1 MGRNRNDVKASFIEI
16 FGTEPLVVR
25 APGRIN
31 IIGEH
36 TDYND
41 GFVLPAAIDL
51 AVYVFIQK
59 SGSDRSKLISV
70 DLDESYSFDIKDA
83 LAPVNQGWANYF
95 LGVIDQ
101 YQISGHILA
110 GFNLMFTSDIPMG
123 SGLSSSAALECGF
136 GQALSDLFGFE
147 IGKIAL
153 AKMGQAAEHKFVGV
167 KCGIMDQFA
176 SSMGKENH
184 VVKLDCRSLDYE
196 YYPADFKDYELV
208 LFDSNVKHNLADS
221 QYNIRRTQCEEG
233 VKKIQAINANVKSL
247 RDATLEDLVKAQPS
261 MHEEVYRR
269 CKYAIEEN
277 IRVVAVCEALQLGDI
292 TEVGKIMLETHAGL
306 RDDYE
311 VSCKELDALMEMA
324 TACDGHI
331 GGRMM
336 GGGFGGCTINLIQ
349 KGKVEQVIDQVAKK
363 YKEALDIETKV
374 YRVAI
379 GNGVGQI
386 KETKNNGV

>member
-1 MGRNRNDVKASFIEI
+1 MGRNRQEVKSSFKEI
-16 FGTEPLVVR
+16 FGSEPQVVR

-59 SGSDRSKLISV
+59 SGSSETKLISV
-70 DLDESYSFDIKDA
+70 DLDESYTFDINTE
-83 LAPVNQGWANYF
+83 LAPVEQGWVNYF

-101 YQISGHILA
+101 MRSAGHQLE

-136 GQALSDLFGFE
+136 GQALNELFDL
-147 IGKIAL
+147 KIDKL
-153 AKMGQAAEHKFVGV
+153 NIAKMGQAAEHKFAGV

-176 SSMGKENH
+176 SCMGKDNH
-184 VVKLDCRSLDYE
+184 VVKLDCRSLAYE
-196 YYPADFKDYELV
+196 YYPADFKDYDLV

-221 QYNIRRTQCEEG
+221 QYNIRRSQCEEG
-233 VKKIQAINANVKSL
+233 VKALQAINPKVASL
-247 RDATLEDLVKAQPS
+247 RDATLEDLAKAKSQ
-261 MHEEVYRR
+261 MEEVVYRR

-277 IRVVAVCEALQLGDI
+277 IRVQAVCDALQVGDI
-292 TEVGKIMLETHAGL
+292 AKVGQVMLETHEGL
-306 RDDYE
+306 SKDYE
-311 VSCKELDALMEMA
+311 VSCKELDTLIEIA

-349 KGKVEQVIDQVAKK
+349 KDKVEEVIAQVTDGYQK
-363 YKEALDIETKV
+363 ALGIQTKV

-379 GNGVGQI
+379 GDGVGVYQ
-386 KETKNNGV
+386 EELNHGV

>member
-1 MGRNRNDVKASFIEI
+1 MIQKREDIKDRFVEA
-16 FGTEPLVVR
+16 FGTEPVVFR

-51 AVYVFIQK
+51 AVYVFIQR
-59 SGSDRSKLISV
+59 SGSDQSKLISI
-70 DLDESYSFDIKDA
+70 DLDESYFFNIKEA
-83 LAPVNQGWANYF
+83 LAPVDQGWVNYF

-101 YQISGHILA
+101 LQMAGHQLE

-136 GQALSDLFGFE
+136 GQALIDLFDLNVP
-147 IGKIAL
+147 KMDL
-153 AKMGQAAEHKFVGV
+153 AKMGQAAEHKFAGV

-176 SSMGKENH
+176 SCMGKDGH
-184 VVKLDCRSLDYE
+184 VVRLDCRSLEFE
-196 YYPADFKDYELV
+196 YYPADFKAYDLV

-221 QYNIRRTQCEEG
+221 QYNIRRAQCEEG
-233 VKKIQAINANVKSL
+233 VKALQSVNPDITSL
-247 RDATLEDLVKAQPS
+247 REANLEDLAEAQAS
-261 MHEEVYRR
+261 MEEVVYRR

-277 IRVVAVCEALQLGDI
+277 IRVQTVCEALQAGEI
-292 TEVGKIMLETHAGL
+292 ERVGQIMLETHHGL
-306 RDDYE
+306 SKDYE
-311 VSCKELDALMEMA
+311 VSCKELDTLIEIA
-324 TACDGHI
+324 TNCEGHI

-336 GGGFGGCTINLIQ
+336 GGGFGGCTINLIR
-349 KGKVEQVIDQVAKK
+349 KDKVDKVISQVVDGYKKALGID
-363 YKEALDIETKV
+363 TKV

-379 GNGVGQI
+379 ADGVGRL
-386 KETKNNGV
+386 K

>member
-1 MGRNRNDVKASFIEI
+1 MGRNRKDVKNIFVDN
-16 FGTEPLVVR
+16 FGTIPEVFR

-59 SGSDRSKLISV
+59 SGTNRSKLISI
-70 DLDESYSFDIKDA
+70 DLDESYTFSLSDNIV
-83 LAPVNQGWANYF
+83 PVEQGWVNYF

-101 YQISGHILA
+101 MQQAGHELEN
-110 GFNLMFTSDIPMG
+110 FNLMFTSDIPMG

-136 GQALSDLFGFE
+136 GQALIDLFQLN
-147 IGKIAL
+147 IQKMDL
-153 AKMGQAAEHKFVGV
+153 AKIGQAAEHKFAGV

-176 SSMGKENH
+176 SCMGKDGH
-184 VVKLDCRSLDYE
+184 VVQLDCRSLEYE
-196 YYPADFKDYELV
+196 YFPADFKDYDLV

-233 VKKIQAINANVKSL
+233 VANLKKVNPNIETL
-247 RDATLEDLVKAQPS
+247 RDASLDELYQAQSS
-261 MHEEVYRR
+261 MEEVVFRR

-277 IRVVAVCEALQLGDI
+277 IRVQSVCEALQAGNI
-292 TEVGKIMLETHAGL
+292 EKVGQIMLQTHIGL
-306 RDDYE
+306 SKDYE
-311 VSCKELDALMEMA
+311 VSCKELDALIDIASKCE
-324 TACDGHI
+324 GHI

-336 GGGFGGCTINLIQ
+336 GGGFGGCTINLI
-349 KGKVEQVIDQVAKK
+349 KKDKVDDVIDQVIKG
-363 YKEALDIETKV
+363 YKTALGINTKV

-379 GNGVGQI
+379 ADGVGRY
-386 KETKNNGV
+386 KHNN

>member
-1 MGRNRNDVKASFIEI
+1 MKRNKEEVKIEFIER
-16 FGTEPLVVR
+16 FGTEPLIVR

-51 AVYVFIQK
+51 SVYVFIQK
-59 SGSDRSKLISV
+59 SGSNFSKFISI
-70 DLDESYSFDIKDA
+70 DLEESYSSDINDS
-83 LAPVNQGWANYF
+83 LTPVNQAWMNYF

-101 YQISGHILA
+101 FHQA
-110 GFNLMFTSDIPMG
+110 GYDIEGINVMFTSDIPMG

-136 GQALSDLFGFE
+136 GLALSQLFNLGVD
-147 IGKIAL
+147 KIAL
-153 AKMGQAAEHKFVGV
+153 VKMGQAAEHKFVGV

-176 SSMGKENH
+176 SSMGKTDH

-196 YYPADFKDYELV
+196 YYPADFKDYDLV

-221 QYNIRRTQCEEG
+221 QYNIRRSQCEKG
-233 VKKIQAINANVKSL
+233 VEVIQLVNPKVKSL
-247 RDATLEDLVKAQPS
+247 RDASLSDLAEAKPN
-261 MHEEVYRR
+261 MEEVVYRR

-277 IRVVAVCEALQLGDI
+277 LRVEAVCKALQSGDI
-292 TEVGKIMLETHAGL
+292 FEVGRIMLETHAGL

-311 VSCKELDALMEMA
+311 VSCKELDTLIEIA
-324 TACDGHI
+324 TTCEGHI

-349 KGKVEQVIDQVAKK
+349 KDKVDQVIKDVTKR
-363 YKEALDIETKV
+363 YKEALSIDTKV

-379 GNGVGQI
+379 GNGVELYNEMI
-386 KETKNNGV
+386 NDGV

>member
-1 MGRNRNDVKASFIEI
+1 MGRNRQDVKGTFVEI
-16 FGTEPLVVR
+16 FGEEPLVVH

-59 SGSDRSKLISV
+59 SGSNQSKLISV
-70 DLDESYSFDIKDA
+70 DLDESYAFDISDELK
-83 LAPVNQGWANYF
+83 PVEPGWVNYF

-101 YQISGHILA
+101 FQMAGHRLE
-110 GFNLMFTSDIPMG
+110 GFNLMFTSDVPIG
-123 SGLSSSAALECGF
+123 SGMSSSAALESSF
-136 GQALSDLFGFE
+136 GNALSALFDLNVD
-147 IGKIAL
+147 KIDL
-153 AKMGQAAEHKFVGV
+153 AKMGQAAEHKFAGV

-176 SSMGKENH
+176 SCMGLDNH

-208 LFDSNVKHNLADS
+208 LFDSHVKHSLADS
-221 QYNIRRTQCEEG
+221 QYNIRRSQCEEG
-233 VKKIQAINANVKSL
+233 VKALQKVDPDIKSL
-247 RDATLEDLVKAQPS
+247 RDATLEDLAKAKNA
-261 MHEEVYRR
+261 MEEVVYRR

-277 IRVVAVCEALQLGDI
+277 IRVQTVCDALQAGDI
-292 TEVGKIMLETHAGL
+292 ATVGQIMLETHEGL
-306 RDDYE
+306 SKDYE
-311 VSCKELDALMEMA
+311 VSCKELDTLIEIA
-324 TACDGHI
+324 TGCEGHI

-349 KGKVEQVIDQVAKK
+349 KDKVDEVIAHVKK
-363 YKEALDIETKV
+363 GYKEALNIETIV

-379 GNGVGQI
+379 GDGVGLYQ
-386 KETKNNGV
+386 EEN

>member
-1 MGRNRNDVKASFIEI
+1 MGRNRNDVKNTFEEI
-16 FGTEPLVVR
+16 FGNEPIVVR

-51 AVYVFIQK
+51 SVFVFIQR
-59 SGSDRSKLISV
+59 SGTSRSKLISV
-70 DLDESYSFDIKDA
+70 DLDESYSLGMHDA
-83 LAPVNQGWANYF
+83 LVPVDQGWVNYF

-101 YQISGHILA
+101 FQLAGHKLE

-136 GQALSDLFGFE
+136 GQALSELF
-147 IGKIAL
+147 KLKVDKVAL
-153 AKMGQAAEHKFVGV
+153 AKMGQAAEHKFAGV

-176 SSMGKENH
+176 SCMGQNNQ
-184 VVKLDCRSLDYE
+184 VVKLDCRSLEYD

-221 QYNIRRTQCEEG
+221 QYNIRRNQCEEG
-233 VKKIQAINANVKSL
+233 VKIIQAVNSKVSSL
-247 RDATLEDLVKAQPS
+247 RDATLEDLAQAQAE
-261 MHEEVYRR
+261 MEEVVYHR
-269 CKYAIEEN
+269 CKYVIEEN
-277 IRVVAVCEALQLGDI
+277 IRVQAVCEALKAGDI
-292 TEVGKIMLETHAGL
+292 TKVGQIMLETHAGL
-306 RDDYE
+306 SREYE
-311 VSCKELDALMEMA
+311 VSCKELDTLIEIAS
-324 TACDGHI
+324 ACDGHI

-336 GGGFGGCTINLIQ
+336 GGGFGGCTVNLIQ
-349 KGKVEQVIDQVAKK
+349 KDKVDQVIEEVTKGYQ
-363 YKEALDIETKV
+363 EALGINTKV

-379 GNGVGQI
+379 ADGVGVCKQEI
-386 KETKNNGV
+386 NEGV

>member
-1 MGRNRNDVKASFIEI
+1 MGRNREDVSHTFTEN
-16 FGTEPLVVR
+16 FGNEPMVVR

-51 AVYVFIQK
+51 AVYIYIQK
-59 SGSDRSKLISV
+59 SGSNKTKLISV
-70 DLDESYSFDIKDA
+70 DLDDSYTFDISED
-83 LAPVNQGWANYF
+83 LEPVTQGWVNYF

-101 YQISGHILA
+101 FRLAGHQLE

-136 GQALSDLFGFE
+136 GMALSQLFGIE
-147 IGKIAL
+147 IERTTL
-153 AKMGQAAEHKFVGV
+153 AKMGQQAEHKFAGV

-176 SSMGKENH
+176 SCMGKDGH
-184 VVKLDCRSLDYE
+184 VVKLDCRSLAYE

-221 QYNIRRTQCEEG
+221 QYNIRRSQCEAG
-233 VKKIQAINANVKSL
+233 VAAIQAIQPEIKSL
-247 RDATLEDLVKAQPS
+247 RDATLEDLAKAKPD
-261 MHEEVYRR
+261 MEEVVYRR

-277 IRVVAVCEALQLGDI
+277 IRVQGVCDALQAGDI
-292 TEVGKIMLETHAGL
+292 KTVGKIMLETHAGL

-311 VSCKELDALMEMA
+311 VSCKELDTLIDIA
-324 TACDGHI
+324 TKLEGHV

-349 KGKVEQVIDQVAKK
+349 KEAVDSVIEQVVKG
-363 YKEALDIETKV
+363 YKETTGIDTKI

-379 GNGVGQI
+379 GDGVGLY
-386 KETKNNGV
+386 K

>member
-1 MGRNRNDVKASFIEI
+1 MGRNRQDVKSRFVEI
-16 FGTEPLVVR
+16 FGEEPLMVR

-59 SGSDRSKLISV
+59 SGSNQSKLISV
-70 DLDESYSFDIKDA
+70 DLDESYTFDIGDN
-83 LAPVNQGWANYF
+83 LEPVAQGWVNYF

-101 YQISGHILA
+101 FQMAGHRLE
-110 GFNLMFTSDIPMG
+110 GFNLMFTSDVPIG
-123 SGLSSSAALECGF
+123 SGMSSSAALESSFGF
-136 GQALSDLFGFE
+136 ALSALFDLN
-147 IGKIAL
+147 IDKIDL
-153 AKMGQAAEHKFVGV
+153 AKMGQAAEHKFAGV

-176 SSMGKENH
+176 SCMGRDNH

-208 LFDSNVKHNLADS
+208 LFDSHVKHSLADS
-221 QYNIRRTQCEEG
+221 QYNIRRSQCEEG
-233 VKKIQAINANVKSL
+233 VKALQKVDPEIKSL
-247 RDATLEDLVKAQPS
+247 RDATLEDLAKAKNA
-261 MHEEVYRR
+261 MEEVVYRR

-277 IRVVAVCEALQLGDI
+277 IRVQTVCDALQAGDI
-292 TEVGKIMLETHAGL
+292 ATVGQIMLETHEGL
-306 RDDYE
+306 SKDYE
-311 VSCKELDALMEMA
+311 VSCKELDTLIEIA
-324 TACDGHI
+324 TGCEGHI

-349 KGKVEQVIDQVAKK
+349 NDKVDEVIAHVKKG
-363 YKEALDIETKV
+363 YKEALNIETIV

-379 GNGVGQI
+379 GDGVGLYQ
-386 KETKNNGV
+386 EEN